1 MIAVQMR
8 GITKRFTG
16 VLANDQVDLDLYAGE
31 VHGLLG
37 ENGAGKTTLMNILF
51 GLYQPEEGEI
61 LVRGGPVTIAS
72 PADAIALG
80 IGMVHQH
87 FKLVPPFSVTEN
99 IILGLDGWGFFD
111 MAEAQ
116 QKVAAVAAQYGLDVN
131 PAARVQDLS
140 VGVQQRAEILSSL
153 FRGAEVLILDEPT
166 AVLTPQEA
174 DSLAVILRGM
184 AAQGKAI
191 VFISHKLEEV
201 LKVTDRVT
209 VLRAGRVVYST
220 FTRDSDK
227 RTLARE
233 MIGRELSSL
242 HTDQQA
248 SILALAGDETA
259 LTSDKPAAQR
269 AASANV
275 LIDVRDL
282 NVVDDRDLPAVRE
295 LSFQVHEGEI
305 LGVAGVDGNGQREMV
320 EAVTGVRAAQSG
332 QVFIGAAD
340 ATRWT
345 ARQFI
350 QHNAAYISDDR
361 QHDALILDFD
371 LSKNATLKIFDHQP
385 YSRGGLL
392 NYRAIVRFTRD
403 LIARF
408 DVRAPGPYIP
418 AGKLSGGNQQK
429 LVLAREFSQSPRVIV
444 ANKPTRG
451 LDIGAAA
458 YIHQQLLDQ
467 RVRGAGI
474 LLVSADL
481 DEIFLLSDRILVMF
495 NGRSMGVLDRR
506 AASMDQLG
514 LMMAGIPLADPVQPR
529 VKHGEETA

>member
-51 GLYQPEEGEI
+51 GLYQPEKGEI
-61 LVRGGPVTIAS
+61 RVRGEPATIAS

-116 QKVAAVAAQYGLDVN
+116 QKVADVTAQYGLDVN

-140 VGVQQRAEILSSL
+140 VGAQQRAEILSSL

-174 DSLAVILRGM
+174 DSLAVILRNM

-209 VLRAGRVVYST
+209 VLRAGRVVYSA
-220 FTRDSDK
+220 FTRDTDK
-227 RTLARE
+227 NILARE
-233 MIGRELSSL
+233 MIGHDLSGL
-242 HTDQQA
+242 RTGQQA
-248 SILALAGDETA
+248 SVLALAGDESA
-259 LTSDKPAAQR
+259 LTGDTSLAAPGG
-269 AASANV
+269 ASATV
-275 LIDVRDL
+275 LIEARDL
-282 NVVDDRDLPAVRE
+282 NVVDERDLPAVRD
-295 LSFQVHEGEI
+295 LSFQVHAGEI

-320 EAVTGVRAAQSG
+320 EAITGIRPVQSG
-332 QVFIGAAD
+332 QVLVGAED
-340 ATRWT
+340 ATHWT
-345 ARQFI
+345 AHDFI
-350 QHNAAYISDDR
+350 RHNAAYISDDR
-361 QHDALILDFD
+361 QHDALLLDFD
-371 LSKNATLKIFDHQP
+371 LSKNATLKIFDHAP
-385 YSRGGLL
+385 YSRFGLL

-403 LIARF
+403 LIAHF

-429 LVLAREFSQSPRVIV
+429 LVLAREFSQDPRVIV

-467 RVRGAGI
+467 RARGAGI

-481 DEIFLLSDRILVMF
+481 DEILLLSDRILVMF
-495 NGRSMGVLDRR
+495 NGRSMGVLERG
-506 AASMDQLG
+506 AASTDKLG
-514 LMMAGIPLADPVQPR
+514 LMMAGTPLADLNVA
-529 VKHGEETA
+529 HGEETA

>member
-37 ENGAGKTTLMNILF
+37 ENGAGKTTLMNVLF

-61 LVRGGPVTIAS
+61 LVRGAPVTITS

-116 QKVAAVAAQYGLDVN
+116 QKVADVAAQYGLDVN

-140 VGVQQRAEILSSL
+140 VGAQQRVEIVSSL

-174 DSLAVILRGM
+174 DGLAVILRGM
-184 AAQGKAI
+184 AAQGKPSCLSA
-191 VFISHKLEEV
+191 KLEEV

-209 VLRAGRVVYST
+209 VLRDGRVVYSA
-220 FTRDSDK
+220 FTRDTDK
-227 RTLARE
+227 RTWPE

-242 HTDQQA
+242 RTDQQA
-248 SILALAGDETA
+248 SILALAGDEAA
-259 LTSDKPAAQR
+259 LTSDQPAAQR
-269 AASANV
+269 PTSANV

-282 NVVDDRDLPAVRE
+282 KVVDDRDLPAVRDVS
-295 LSFQVHEGEI
+295 LQVHEGEI
-305 LGVAGVDGNGQREMV
+305 LGVAGVDGNGQRELV
-320 EAVTGVRAAQSG
+320 EAITGVRAIQSG
-332 QVFIGAAD
+332 QVFIGADD
-340 ATRWT
+340 ATRWK
-345 ARQFI
+345 AREFI

-371 LSKNATLKIFDHQP
+371 LSKNATLNIDHRPIRAEACWIFASSSV
-385 YSRGGLL
+385 SR
-392 NYRAIVRFTRD
+392 
-403 LIARF
+403 
-408 DVRAPGPYIP
+408 
-418 AGKLSGGNQQK
+418 
-429 LVLAREFSQSPRVIV
+429 
-444 ANKPTRG
+444 AN
-451 LDIGAAA
+451 
-458 YIHQQLLDQ
+458 
-467 RVRGAGI
+467 
-474 LLVSADL
+474 
-481 DEIFLLSDRILVMF
+481 
-495 NGRSMGVLDRR
+495 
-506 AASMDQLG
+506 
-514 LMMAGIPLADPVQPR
+514 
-529 VKHGEETA
+529 

>member
-16 VLANDQVDLDLYAGE
+16 VVANDQVDLDLYAGE

-37 ENGAGKTTLMNILF
+37 ENGAGKTTLMNVLF

-61 LVRGGPVTIAS
+61 QVRGAPVTITS

-116 QKVAAVAAQYGLDVN
+116 QKVADVATQYGLDVN

-140 VGVQQRAEILSSL
+140 VGAQQRVEIVSSL

-174 DSLAVILRGM
+174 DGLAAILRGM

-201 LKVTDRVT
+201 LKVSDRVT
-209 VLRAGRVVYST
+209 VLRDGRVVYSA
-220 FTRDSDK
+220 FTRDTDK

-242 HTDQQA
+242 HTDQRA
-248 SILALAGDETA
+248 RVLALAGDEAA
-259 LTSDKPAAQR
+259 LTSDQPVAQR
-269 AASANV
+269 PTSANV
-275 LIDVRDL
+275 LIDLRDL
-282 NVVDDRDLPAVRE
+282 SVVDDRDLPAVRDV
-295 LSFQVHEGEI
+295 SFQVHEGEI
-305 LGVAGVDGNGQREMV
+305 LGVAGVDGNGQRELV
-320 EAVTGVRAAQSG
+320 EAITGVRAVQSG
-332 QVFIGAAD
+332 QVFIGTDD
-340 ATRWT
+340 ATRWK
-345 ARQFI
+345 AREFI
-350 QHNAAYISDDR
+350 RHNAAYISDDR

-371 LSKNATLKIFDHQP
+371 LSKNATLKVFDHRP
-385 YSRGGLL
+385 YSRGGVLDF
-392 NYRAIVRFTRD
+392 RVVVRFTRE

-429 LVLAREFSQSPRVIV
+429 LVLAREFSQSPHVIV

-467 RVRGAGI
+467 RARGAGI

-481 DEIFLLSDRILVMF
+481 DEIFLLSDRILVLF

-506 AASMDQLG
+506 TASTEKLG
-514 LMMAGIPLADPVQPR
+514 LMMAGTPLADLAEPR
-529 VKHGEETA
+529 AAHEEEMV